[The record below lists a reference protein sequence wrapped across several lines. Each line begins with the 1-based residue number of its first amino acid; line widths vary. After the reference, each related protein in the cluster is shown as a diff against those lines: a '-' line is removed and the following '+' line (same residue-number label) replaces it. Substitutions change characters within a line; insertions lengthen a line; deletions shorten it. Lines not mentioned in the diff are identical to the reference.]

1 MSKEDSM
8 DKVFLQGLNVTCDK
22 LVNEAREECEN
33 QLTSLNISMLWL
45 SLIVWDWEPPSK
57 CALSLALDIY

>member
-1 MSKEDSM
+1 M
-8 DKVFLQGLNVTCDK
+8 DKVFLQGLNVTCGK

-45 SLIVWDWEPPSK
+45 SLIV
-57 CALSLALDIY
+57 